1 MEGFGHSLYINWAD
15 MQVGNYSDF
24 NSLDPSVCLYAPSPN
39 IVCWIGREKRGRYYI
54 VGKT

>member
-39 IVCWIGREKRGRYYI
+39 IVC
-54 VGKT
+54 